1 MRINFF
7 ILFLIILLV
16 NCSFDNKSGIWSGDQ
31 ISKKEQNLFSE
42 FETITSAQNS
52 FNKIIPIDSNF
63 KFKISKKITTSNW
76 IDTEYDFTNNFKN
89 FKYNNLNKLIL
100 KSKKLSNYKLNKNIL
115 LHDGNLISSDER
127 GNIIIYSI
135 TQKKIIR
142 KFNFYKKKYRKIK
155 KNLFYIIDNEIIY
168 ISDNIGYLYSYDYR
182 NNKILWA
189 KNYKIPFRSNL
200 KIFENNLIGANQNN
214 NFYFFDKNTGEIL
227 RLIPTEETL
236 VKNAF
241 INSISLN
248 KSSSLFLN
256 TYGSLYAINNQSK
269 TISWFLNLNQSID
282 LNPSN
287 LFIGNQVIN
296 DGKRIVS
303 SSNYFTYVLDNQSGS
318 ILFKKNFSSKIKPII
333 LNDYLFLITK
343 NNLLISMDMND
354 GSIIYSYDINKK
366 IADFLEIKKKSV
378 EFKNLFIADD
388 KIFIFLKNSYL
399 IKLNINGEI
408 EQLTKLPAKI
418 YSNPIFIN
426 DSIYYL
432 DDKNKLSI
440 IG

>member
-1 MRINFF
+1 MDIC
-7 ILFLIILLV
+7 ILTII
-16 NCSFDNKSGIWSGDQ
+16 
-31 ISKKEQNLFSE
+31 
-42 FETITSAQNS
+42 
-52 FNKIIPIDSNF
+52 KII
-63 KFKISKKITTSNW
+63 KFCGPKIT
-76 IDTEYDFTNNFKN
+76 
-89 FKYNNLNKLIL
+89 
-100 KSKKLSNYKLNKNIL
+100 
-115 LHDGNLISSDER
+115 
-127 GNIIIYSI
+127 
-135 TQKKIIR
+135 
-142 KFNFYKKKYRKIK
+142 
-155 KNLFYIIDNEIIY
+155 
-168 ISDNIGYLYSYDYR
+168 
-182 NNKILWA
+182 
-189 KNYKIPFRSNL
+189 KIPFRSNL

-296 DGKRIVS
+296 NGKRIVS

-333 LNDYLFLITK
+333 SNDYLFLITK

-378 EFKNLFIADD
+378 EFKI
-388 KIFIFLKNSYL
+388 YL
-399 IKLNINGEI
+399 
-408 EQLTKLPAKI
+408 
-418 YSNPIFIN
+418 
-426 DSIYYL
+426 
-432 DDKNKLSI
+432 
-440 IG
+440 